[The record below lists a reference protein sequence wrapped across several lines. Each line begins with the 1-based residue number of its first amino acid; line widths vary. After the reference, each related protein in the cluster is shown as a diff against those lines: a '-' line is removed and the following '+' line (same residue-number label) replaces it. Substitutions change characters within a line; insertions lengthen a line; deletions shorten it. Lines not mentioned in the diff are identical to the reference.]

1 MGDQNRGFDRKIEA
15 AGETLWLLH
24 NREKNIAHYKTKK
37 EIDMNEIYD
46 AEIIDLA
53 SSKIQDVSPYDN
65 TYPIVLLSNG
75 LKAKLN
81 EAQVVAKDI
90 YKAVI
95 KQAPALAQ
103 IRQATQKGFRP
114 VVDAGD
120 DMLKAIESG
129 AVKLSVEKS
138 GKMMAQIRDADGR
151 YGEKLPIR
159 KEYFKKGIDS
169 AQMANAL
176 QMQALQE
183 QLSQITDQIQVINHS
198 VVRVLEGQQNDRIAQ
213 YYSGLALYAES
224 RLVTD
229 SAMQKALVAQS
240 LKALAEATFELT
252 LTMQSDIKHLANRD
266 GKHVK
271 GKRIEYIDEHMQSVN
286 QCFAFI
292 HQAALLRAGIYC
304 NEGELSAMTAVLDEY
319 SRFIE
324 TTVGENATLLAQCD
338 ISDDGTTEGIWNS
351 RAQLKLDV
359 SEFAKQL
366 NNPKKTIYLGI
377 PAEVNNG

>member
-1 MGDQNRGFDRKIEA
+1 
-15 AGETLWLLH
+15 
-24 NREKNIAHYKTKK
+24 
-37 EIDMNEIYD
+37 MNEIYD

-53 SSKIQDVSPYDN
+53 YSKIQDVSPYDN
-65 TYPIVLLSNG
+65 TYPIFLLSNG

-81 EAQVVAKDI
+81 EAQIVAQDI

-103 IRQATQKGFRP
+103 IWQATQKEFRL
-114 VVDAGD
+114 VVDVGD

-138 GKMMAQIRDADGR
+138 GKMMAQIRDANGN
-151 YGEKLPIR
+151 YGERLPI
-159 KEYFKKGIDS
+159 KEEHFRKGIDS

-176 QMQALQE
+176 QMQALQD

-198 VVRVLEGQQNDRIAQ
+198 VVRILEGQQNDRIAQ

-229 SAMQKALVAQS
+229 SAMQKSLVAQS
-240 LKALAEATFELT
+240 LKALTVATFELT

-266 GKHVK
+266 CKHVK

-324 TTVGENATLLAQCD
+324 TTVGKNAALLAQCD
-338 ISDDGTTEGIWNS
+338 VSDDGTTEGIWNS
-351 RAQLKLDV
+351 RAQIKLDV
-359 SEFAKQL
+359 SEFSKQL

>member
-1 MGDQNRGFDRKIEA
+1 
-15 AGETLWLLH
+15 
-24 NREKNIAHYKTKK
+24 
-37 EIDMNEIYD
+37 
-46 AEIIDLA
+46 
-53 SSKIQDVSPYDN
+53 
-65 TYPIVLLSNG
+65 
-75 LKAKLN
+75 
-81 EAQVVAKDI
+81 
-90 YKAVI
+90 
-95 KQAPALAQ
+95 
-103 IRQATQKGFRP
+103 
-114 VVDAGD
+114 
-120 DMLKAIESG
+120 MLKAIESG

-138 GKMMAQIRDADGR
+138 GKMMAQIRDANGR

-271 GKRIEYIDEHMQSVN
+271 GKRIEYIDEHMQLREGRAVEFDYDFVDHNLNSFDWWKEKHRGYAKREAMDGIEIMRELKNGASVDVK
-286 QCFAFI
+286 I
-292 HQAALLRAGIYC
+292 DGQAALKRRQKYKYYKLPPYFRAFVYFCIRYFLKRGF
-304 NEGELSAMTAVLDEY
+304 LDGH
-319 SRFIE
+319 
-324 TTVGENATLLAQCD
+324 VGWRWHFWQGLWYRWIVDREIA
-338 ISDDGTTEGIWNS
+338 
-351 RAQLKLDV
+351 RAKRKGLD
-359 SEFAKQL
+359 
-366 NNPKKTIYLGI
+366 
-377 PAEVNNG
+377 

>member
-1 MGDQNRGFDRKIEA
+1 
-15 AGETLWLLH
+15 
-24 NREKNIAHYKTKK
+24 
-37 EIDMNEIYD
+37 MNEVYD

-53 SSKIQDVSPYDN
+53 SSEIKNVSPYDN
-65 TYPIVLLSNG
+65 AYPIVLLSNG
-75 LKAKLN
+75 LKTRLA
-81 EAQVVAKDI
+81 EAQAVAKDI
-90 YKAVI
+90 YQAVI
-95 KQAPALAQ
+95 KQSPAIAQ
-103 IRQATQKGFRP
+103 IRQATKKGFRL

-138 GKMMAQIRDADGR
+138 GKMMAQVRDANGH
-151 YGEKLPIR
+151 YGEKLPIK
-159 KEYFKKGIDS
+159 KEYFRKGIDS
-169 AQMANAL
+169 TQMANAL
-176 QMQALQE
+176 QMQALQD
-183 QLSQITDQIQVINHS
+183 QLSQITDQIQIINHS

-213 YYSGLALYAES
+213 YYSGLALYGES

-229 SAMQKALVAQS
+229 PNMQKALVAQS
-240 LKALAEATFELT
+240 LKALTEATFELS
-252 LTMQSDIKHLANRD
+252 LTMQSDIRHLANRD
-266 GKHVK
+266 GKHTK

-324 TTVGENATLLAQCD
+324 TTVGENAGLLAQCD
-338 ISDDGTTEGIWNS
+338 VSDDGTNEGIWNS

-359 SEFAKQL
+359 SEFSKQL

-377 PAEVNNG
+377 PTEVSNGQG

>member
-1 MGDQNRGFDRKIEA
+1 
-15 AGETLWLLH
+15 
-24 NREKNIAHYKTKK
+24 
-37 EIDMNEIYD
+37 MNEIYD

-65 TYPIVLLSNG
+65 TYPIFLLSNG

-81 EAQVVAKDI
+81 EAQIVAQDI
-90 YKAVI
+90 YKAII

-103 IRQATQKGFRP
+103 IWQATQKGFRL
-114 VVDAGD
+114 VVDVGD

-138 GKMMAQIRDADGR
+138 GKMMAQIRDANGN
-151 YGEKLPIR
+151 YGERLPI
-159 KEYFKKGIDS
+159 KEEYFRKGIDL

-176 QMQALQE
+176 QMQALQD

-198 VVRVLEGQQNDRIAQ
+198 VVRILEGQQNDRIAQ

-229 SAMQKALVAQS
+229 SAMQKSLVAQS
-240 LKALAEATFELT
+240 LKALTEATFELT

-304 NEGELSAMTAVLDEY
+304 NEGELSAMTAVLDQY
-319 SRFIE
+319 SKFIE
-324 TTVGENATLLAQCD
+324 TTVGENAALLTQCD
-338 ISDDGTTEGIWNS
+338 VSDDGTTEGIWNS

>member
-1 MGDQNRGFDRKIEA
+1 
-15 AGETLWLLH
+15 
-24 NREKNIAHYKTKK
+24 
-37 EIDMNEIYD
+37 MNEVYD

-53 SSKIQDVSPYDN
+53 SSEVKNVSPYDN
-65 TYPIVLLSNG
+65 AYPIVLLSNG

-81 EAQVVAKDI
+81 EAQIVAKDI
-90 YKAVI
+90 YKSVI

-103 IRQATQKGFRP
+103 IRQATQKGFRL
-114 VVDAGD
+114 VVDAED

-138 GKMMAQIRDADGR
+138 GKMMAQIRDANGH
-151 YGEKLPIR
+151 YGEKLSIK
-159 KEYFKKGIDS
+159 KEYFRKGIDS

-183 QLSQITDQIQVINHS
+183 QLSQITEQIQVINHS

-229 SAMQKALVAQS
+229 ADMQKALVAQS
-240 LKALAEATFELT
+240 LKALTEATFELT
-252 LTMQSDIKHLANRD
+252 LTMQSDIRHLANRN

-304 NEGELSAMTAVLDEY
+304 NEGELSAMIAVLDEY

-324 TTVGENATLLAQCD
+324 TTVGESAALLAQCD
-338 ISDDGTTEGIWNS
+338 VSDDGTNEGIWNS
-351 RAQLKLDV
+351 RAQLKLDM
-359 SEFAKQL
+359 SEFSKQL
-366 NNPKKTIYLGI
+366 SNPKKTIYLGI
-377 PAEVNNG
+377 PTEVNNE

>member
-1 MGDQNRGFDRKIEA
+1 
-15 AGETLWLLH
+15 
-24 NREKNIAHYKTKK
+24 
-37 EIDMNEIYD
+37 MNEVYD

-53 SSKIQDVSPYDN
+53 SSDIKNVSPHDN
-65 TYPIVLLSNG
+65 AYPIVLLSNG
-75 LKAKLN
+75 LKVRLA
-81 EAQVVAKDI
+81 EAQSVAKDI
-90 YKAVI
+90 YKTVI
-95 KQAPALAQ
+95 KQAPAMAQ
-103 IRQATQKGFRP
+103 IQQATKKGFRL

-129 AVKLSVEKS
+129 AVKLSVTKS
-138 GKMMAQIRDADGR
+138 GKMIAQVRQSNGNF
-151 YGEKLPIR
+151 GEYLPIK
-159 KEYFKKGIDS
+159 KEYFRKGIDS
-169 AQMANAL
+169 AQLANAL

-183 QLSQITDQIQVINHS
+183 QLSKITDQIQVINHS
-198 VVRVLEGQQNDRIAQ
+198 VIRVLEGQQNDRIAQ

-229 SAMQKALVAQS
+229 PDMRKALVAQS
-240 LKALAEATFELT
+240 MKALTEATFELT

-271 GKRIEYIDEHMQSVN
+271 GKRIEYIDEHMTSVN

-319 SRFIE
+319 SRFID
-324 TTVGENATLLAQCD
+324 TTVGKNAALLAQCD
-338 ISDDGTTEGIWNS
+338 VHDDGTNEGIWNS

-359 SEFAKQL
+359 SEFSRQL
-366 NNPKKTIYLGI
+366 NNPTKTIYLGVK
-377 PAEVNNG
+377 AEGE

>member
-1 MGDQNRGFDRKIEA
+1 
-15 AGETLWLLH
+15 
-24 NREKNIAHYKTKK
+24 
-37 EIDMNEIYD
+37 MNEIYD
-46 AEIIDLA
+46 AEIIDVA

-65 TYPIVLLSNG
+65 AYPIVLLSNR

-95 KQAPALAQ
+95 KQSPAIAQ
-103 IRQATQKGFRP
+103 IRQATQKGFRL

-129 AVKLSVEKS
+129 AVKLTVEKS
-138 GKMMAQIRDADGR
+138 GKMMAQIRDANGR

-176 QMQALQE
+176 QMQALQD

-240 LKALAEATFELT
+240 LKALTEAMFELT

-324 TTVGENATLLAQCD
+324 TTVGENAALLAQCD
-338 ISDDGTTEGIWNS
+338 VSDDGTTEGIWNS

>member
-1 MGDQNRGFDRKIEA
+1 
-15 AGETLWLLH
+15 
-24 NREKNIAHYKTKK
+24 
-37 EIDMNEIYD
+37 MNEVYN

-53 SSKIQDVSPYDN
+53 SLEIKNVSPYDN
-65 TYPIVLLSNG
+65 AYPIVLLSNG
-75 LKAKLN
+75 LKTRLA
-81 EAQVVAKDI
+81 EAQAVAKDI
-90 YKAVI
+90 YQAVI

-103 IRQATQKGFRP
+103 IRQSTQKGFRL

-138 GKMMAQIRDADGR
+138 GMMAQVRDANGH
-151 YGEKLPIR
+151 YGEKLPIK
-159 KEYFKKGIDS
+159 KEYFRKGIDS
-169 AQMANAL
+169 TQMANAL
-176 QMQALQE
+176 QMQALQD
-183 QLSQITDQIQVINHS
+183 QLSQITDQIQIINHS

-213 YYSGLALYAES
+213 YYSGLALYGES

-229 SAMQKALVAQS
+229 PNMQKALVAQS
-240 LKALAEATFELT
+240 LKALTEATFELS
-252 LTMQSDIKHLANRD
+252 LTMQSDIRHLTNRD
-266 GKHVK
+266 GKHAK

-324 TTVGENATLLAQCD
+324 TTVGENAALLAQCD
-338 ISDDGTTEGIWNS
+338 RHDDGTTEGIWNS

-359 SEFAKQL
+359 SEFSKQL

-377 PAEVNNG
+377 PTEVSNGQG

>member
-1 MGDQNRGFDRKIEA
+1 MS
-15 AGETLWLLH
+15 
-24 NREKNIAHYKTKK
+24 
-37 EIDMNEIYD
+37 EIYD

-81 EAQVVAKDI
+81 EAQIVAKDI

-103 IRQATQKGFRP
+103 IRQATQKGFRL

-138 GKMMAQIRDADGR
+138 GKMMAQIRDANGR

-240 LKALAEATFELT
+240 LKALTEATFELT

-324 TTVGENATLLAQCD
+324 TTVGENAALLAQCD
-338 ISDDGTTEGIWNS
+338 VSDDGTTEGIWNS
-351 RAQLKLDV
+351 RAQLKLEV

>member
-1 MGDQNRGFDRKIEA
+1 
-15 AGETLWLLH
+15 
-24 NREKNIAHYKTKK
+24 
-37 EIDMNEIYD
+37 MNEIYD
-46 AEIIDLA
+46 TEIIDLA

-81 EAQVVAKDI
+81 EAQIVAKDI

-103 IRQATQKGFRP
+103 IRQATQKGFRL

-138 GKMMAQIRDADGR
+138 GKMMAQIRDANGR

-224 RLVTD
+224 ATRRD
-229 SAMQKALVAQS
+229 SA
-240 LKALAEATFELT
+240 
-252 LTMQSDIKHLANRD
+252 
-266 GKHVK
+266 
-271 GKRIEYIDEHMQSVN
+271 
-286 QCFAFI
+286 
-292 HQAALLRAGIYC
+292 
-304 NEGELSAMTAVLDEY
+304 
-319 SRFIE
+319 
-324 TTVGENATLLAQCD
+324 
-338 ISDDGTTEGIWNS
+338 
-351 RAQLKLDV
+351 
-359 SEFAKQL
+359 
-366 NNPKKTIYLGI
+366 
-377 PAEVNNG
+377 

>member
-1 MGDQNRGFDRKIEA
+1 
-15 AGETLWLLH
+15 
-24 NREKNIAHYKTKK
+24 
-37 EIDMNEIYD
+37 MNEIYD
-46 AEIIDLA
+46 AEFIDLA

-65 TYPIVLLSNG
+65 TYPIFLLSNG

-81 EAQVVAKDI
+81 EAQLVAKDI
-90 YKAVI
+90 YKAII
-95 KQAPALAQ
+95 KQTPALAQ
-103 IRQATQKGFRP
+103 IWQATQKEFRL
-114 VVDAGD
+114 VVDVGD

-138 GKMMAQIRDADGR
+138 GKMMAQIRDANGN
-151 YGEKLPIR
+151 YGERLPI
-159 KEYFKKGIDS
+159 KEEYFRKGIDS
-169 AQMANAL
+169 VQVANAL
-176 QMQALQE
+176 QMQALQD

-198 VVRVLEGQQNDRIAQ
+198 VVRILEGQQNDRIAQ

-229 SAMQKALVAQS
+229 SAMQKSLVAQS
-240 LKALAEATFELT
+240 LKALTEATFELT

-304 NEGELSAMTAVLDEY
+304 NEGELSAMTAVLGEY

-324 TTVGENATLLAQCD
+324 TTVGKNATLLAQCD
-338 ISDDGTTEGIWNS
+338 VSDDGTTEGIWNS

-359 SEFAKQL
+359 SEFSKQL

>member
-1 MGDQNRGFDRKIEA
+1 
-15 AGETLWLLH
+15 
-24 NREKNIAHYKTKK
+24 
-37 EIDMNEIYD
+37 MNEVYD
-46 AEIIDLA
+46 AGIIDLA
-53 SSKIQDVSPYDN
+53 SSDIKNVSPYDN
-65 TYPIVLLSNG
+65 AYPIVLLSSG
-75 LKAKLN
+75 LKLRLA
-81 EAQVVAKDI
+81 EAQAVAKDI
-90 YKAVI
+90 YRAVI
-95 KQAPALAQ
+95 KQTPAVAQ
-103 IRQATQKGFRP
+103 IHQVTQKGFRL

-120 DMLKAIESG
+120 SMLKAIESG

-138 GKMMAQIRDADGR
+138 GKMMAQIRGADGKF
-151 YGEKLPIR
+151 GSKLPIK
-159 KEYFKKGIDS
+159 KEYFRKGIDS
-169 AQMANAL
+169 AQIANAL

-198 VVRVLEGQQNDRIAQ
+198 VIRVLEGQQNDRIAQ

-229 SAMQKALVAQS
+229 STMQKALVAQS
-240 LKALAEATFELT
+240 LKALTEATFELT

-266 GKHVK
+266 GNHVK

-292 HQAALLRAGIYC
+292 HQASLLRAGIYC

-324 TTVGENATLLAQCD
+324 TTVGENAALLAQCD
-338 ISDDGTTEGIWNS
+338 ISDDGTNEGIWNS

-359 SEFAKQL
+359 SEFSKQL
-366 NNPKKTIYLGI
+366 SNPKKTIYLGI
-377 PAEVNNG
+377 PTEVNNG